1 MSVDHAWLGNRML
14 LPFSS
19 RYGNLRDSL
28 AGAERD
34 GSGQHGRMPMSPIS
48 LDTL

>member
-1 MSVDHAWLGNRML
+1 MSAGHAWLGNRML
-14 LPFSS
+14 LPFR